1 MTRLIMIGFTIRRE
15 AFEAPKRWLL
25 LVLADDNGLFL
36 SIVFA
41 TQQVMVSVQNLV
53 QPAEAALCVVFGV
66 ADVGPPIH
74 FM

>member
-1 MTRLIMIGFTIRRE
+1 MSRLIMIGFTSRRE

-41 TQQVMVSVQNLV
+41 TQQVKYLCKTWFSRLKPPSAWFLV
-53 QPAEAALCVVFGV
+53 
-66 ADVGPPIH
+66 
-74 FM
+74 